1 MTTYIGE
8 AVGLVETLGMVPAI
22 KACDEMLK
30 AADVQLVAYENV
42 GSTLVTII
50 VRGDIAA
57 CEASVKAGVEAANKI
72 GKVTS
77 SNVMRRPDA
86 AVTKVVE
93 AHDINEG

>member
-1 MTTYIGE
+1 MENYNGE

-30 AADVQLVAYENV
+30 SADVELVAYENV

-50 VRGDIAA
+50 VKGDIAA
-57 CEASVKAGVEAANKI
+57 CEASVKAGVEAAEKI

-77 SNVMRRPDA
+77 HNIMRRPDMSVA
-86 AVTKVVE
+86 KVVK
-93 AHDINEG
+93 AHDINEQ